1 MTCARFVAYAAVLA
15 LLGGLAPTA
24 VAEKAD
30 REKPTQV
37 EANRMTSD
45 EARRVSIFEGGV
57 LLTKGTMQLHADRI
71 VVRQDADGFQFAT
84 ATGDPV
90 RFRQKS
96 DPRGGQEGVWI
107 EAEAARVEID
117 ERSERVELFDNAR
130 VTRDKDVLRGSYIL
144 YDQRSEFFS
153 VSSAKGAPRVTAVI
167 QPTQKPEPG
176 LAAPTKPETATP
188 RKPDATA
195 PTRPEARP

>member
-1 MTCARFVAYAAVLA
+1 VKRRRLALAAVLA
-15 LLGGLAPTA
+15 LAALTVASA
-24 VAEKAD
+24 RAEKAD

-45 EARRVSIFEGGV
+45 EARRVSIFEGNV
-57 LLTKGTMQLHADRI
+57 VLTKGTMQLSADRV

-84 ATGDPV
+84 ATGKPV

-96 DPRGGQEGVWI
+96 DPRGSQEGVWI

-117 ERSERVELFDNAR
+117 ERNERVELFESAS
-130 VTRDKDVLRGSYIL
+130 VTREKDVLRGSYIL

-153 VSSAKGAPRVTAVI
+153 VSSKKDAPGSRVTAVI
-167 QPTQKPEPG
+167 QPKKPEAAEAPAPNKPQAEPVAPG
-176 LAAPTKPETATP
+176 KPG
-188 RKPDATA
+188 
-195 PTRPEARP
+195 ARQ

>member
-1 MTCARFVAYAAVLA
+1 MRRVSALAAALA
-15 LLGGLAPTA
+15 LCALYALAA
-24 VAEKAD
+24 KAEKAD

-45 EARRVSIFEGGV
+45 EARRVSIFEGNV
-57 LLTKGTMQLHADRI
+57 VLTKGTLRLTADRV

-96 DPRGGQEGVWI
+96 DPRGSQQGVWI

-117 ERSERVELFDNAR
+117 ERSERVELFESAS

-153 VSSAKGAPRVTAVI
+153 VSSAKDAPGSRVTAVI
-167 QPTQKPEPG
+167 QPKKPD
-176 LAAPTKPETATP
+176 AETDTP
-188 RKPDATA
+188 RKP
-195 PTRPEARP
+195 EARR

>member
-1 MTCARFVAYAAVLA
+1 MTGRARALAAALALFVAAASPA
-15 LLGGLAPTA
+15 M
-24 VAEKAD
+24 AEKAD
-30 REKPTQV
+30 LDKPTQV

-45 EARRVSIFEGGV
+45 EARRVSIFEGSV
-57 LLTKGTMQLHADRI
+57 VLTKGTMQLHADRI

-167 QPTQKPEPG
+167 QPTQKPGNGPV
-176 LAAPTKPETATP
+176 PPK
-188 RKPDATA
+188 KPDAAGT
-195 PTRPEARP
+195 PKKPEARP

>member
-1 MTCARFVAYAAVLA
+1 MTARVRALAAALA
-15 LLGGLAPTA
+15 LLAASASPA
-24 VAEKAD
+24 MAEKAD
-30 REKPTQV
+30 RDKPTQV

-45 EARRVSIFEGGV
+45 EARRVSIFEGSV
-57 LLTKGTMQLHADRI
+57 VLTKGTMQLNADRI

-117 ERSERVELFDNAR
+117 ERSERVELFDNAH

-167 QPTQKPEPG
+167 QPTQKPGNGPV
-176 LAAPTKPETATP
+176 PPK
-188 RKPDATA
+188 KPDAAGT
-195 PTRPEARP
+195 PKKPEARP

>member
-1 MTCARFVAYAAVLA
+1 MTGRARALAAALA
-15 LLGGLAPTA
+15 LFAAAASPA
-24 VAEKAD
+24 MAEKAD
-30 REKPTQV
+30 LDKPTQV

-45 EARRVSIFEGGV
+45 EARRVSIFEGSV
-57 LLTKGTMQLHADRI
+57 VLTKGTMQLHADRI

-167 QPTQKPEPG
+167 QPTQKPGNEP
-176 LAAPTKPETATP
+176 APPK
-188 RKPDATA
+188 KPDAAGT
-195 PTRPEARP
+195 PKKPEARP

>member
-1 MTCARFVAYAAVLA
+1 MTSRARTLAAALA
-15 LLGGLAPTA
+15 LLAASASPA
-24 VAEKAD
+24 MAEKAD
-30 REKPTQV
+30 LEKPTQV

-45 EARRVSIFEGGV
+45 EARRVSIFEGSV
-57 LLTKGTMQLHADRI
+57 VLTKGTMQLHADRI
-71 VVRQDADGFQFAT
+71 VVRQDADGFQYAT

-90 RFRQKS
+90 HFRQKS

-117 ERSERVELFDNAR
+117 ERTERVELFDNAR

-153 VSSAKGAPRVTAVI
+153 VSSAKGAPRVKAVI
-167 QPTQKPEPG
+167 QPTKKPE
-176 LAAPTKPETATP
+176 ATP
-188 RKPDATA
+188 AT
-195 PTRPEARP
+195 PKKPEARP